1 MNFSQTYIDDTICI
15 FHYYYYYYYYYFRF
29 KKEIRKEIRLYLR
42 LYASHEQRELMCKKL

>member
-15 FHYYYYYYYYYFRF
+15 FHYYYYYFRF

>member
-15 FHYYYYYYYYYFRF
+15 FHYYYYYYYYFRF

>member
-15 FHYYYYYYYYYFRF
+15 FHYYYYFRF

>member
-15 FHYYYYYYYYYFRF
+15 FHYYYYYYYFRF

>member
-15 FHYYYYYYYYYFRF
+15 FHYYYYYYFRF